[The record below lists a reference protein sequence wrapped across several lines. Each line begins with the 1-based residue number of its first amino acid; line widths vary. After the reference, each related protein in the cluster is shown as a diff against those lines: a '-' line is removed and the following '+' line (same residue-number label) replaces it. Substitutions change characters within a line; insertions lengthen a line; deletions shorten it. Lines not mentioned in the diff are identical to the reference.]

1 MFCWYAEFKEEIV
14 LTACAERAGQLMR
27 ADRLLSILLL
37 LQAHQRMTAREL
49 AQRLEVSERTILRD
63 MSALGFAGVPVRAER
78 GAGGGW
84 TLLDSYRT
92 TLTGLKEAEVQAL
105 FLTRPQR
112 VLADLG
118 LDKAAEVGLLKLL
131 AALPSASRRGAQDI
145 SQRIHVDVD
154 GWRRA
159 EEATP
164 FLPVAQEAVWQERRL
179 RLVYQRGDDS
189 VVERI
194 VDPLGLVAKG
204 SVWYLVAGVE
214 GEPRSY
220 RVSRVREA
228 ALQEE
233 SCVRPDG
240 FDLVTY
246 WERSTLEFKA
256 ALPRYPA
263 TLRVAA
269 SLLGRLRQGERYTRL
284 EAEEQPDA
292 EGWVRVEMRF
302 EEERNAVE
310 FIMGFGDQIAV
321 IAPVELRA
329 LVIRQAAAILARYGR
344 DATSDGAGFA

>member
-1 MFCWYAEFKEEIV
+1 
-14 LTACAERAGQLMR
+14 MR

-49 AQRLEVSERTILRD
+49 ARRLEVSERTILRD
-63 MSALGFAGVPVRAER
+63 MSALGFAGIPVRAER

-84 TLLDSYRT
+84 MLLDSYRT
-92 TLTGLKEAEVQAL
+92 TLTGLKEAEIQAL

-112 VLADLG
+112 LLADLG

-145 SQRIHVDVD
+145 SQRIHVDIG

-164 FLPVAQEAVWQERRL
+164 YLPMLQEAVWQERRL
-179 RLVYQRGDDS
+179 RMVYQRGDES
-189 VVERI
+189 VVERV

-220 RVSRVREA
+220 RVSRVREVMLLEQPCA
-228 ALQEE
+228 
-233 SCVRPDG
+233 RPDG
-240 FDLVTY
+240 FDLVA
-246 WERSTLEFKA
+246 WWDRSTAEFTA
-256 ALPRYPA
+256 ALPRYLA
-263 TLRVAA
+263 TLGVEA
-269 SLLGRLRQGERYTRL
+269 SLLRRLRQGERYTQL
-284 EAEEQPDA
+284 EAEEPPDA
-292 EGWVRVEMRF
+292 EGWARVEMRF

-310 FIMGFGDQIAV
+310 FILGFGDQIEV
-321 IAPVELRA
+321 IAPEELRT
-329 LVIRQAAAILARYGR
+329 LVIQQAAAILARYDQRVLSG
-344 DATSDGAGFA
+344 GAEGI

>member
-1 MFCWYAEFKEEIV
+1 
-14 LTACAERAGQLMR
+14 MR

-37 LQAHQRMTAREL
+37 LQAHQRMTARDL

-63 MSALGFAGVPVRAER
+63 MSALGSAGIPVRAER

-84 TLLDSYRT
+84 MLLDSYRT
-92 TLTGLKEAEVQAL
+92 TLTGLKETEVQAL

-112 VLADLG
+112 LLADLG

-145 SQRIHVDVD
+145 SQRIHVDVG

-164 FLPVAQEAVWQERRL
+164 QLPILQEAVWQERRL
-179 RLVYQRGDDS
+179 RMVYQRGDES
-189 VVERI
+189 VVERV

-228 ALQEE
+228 SLLEE
-233 SCVRPDG
+233 PCARPDG
-240 FDLVTY
+240 FDLVAY
-246 WERSTLEFKA
+246 WERSTAEFTA
-256 ALPRYPA
+256 ALPRYLA
-263 TLRVAA
+263 TLRVEAG
-269 SLLGRLRQGERYTRL
+269 LLGRLRQGERYTQL
-284 EAEEQPDA
+284 EAEEPPDVD
-292 EGWVRVEMRF
+292 GWARVEMRF
-302 EEERNAVE
+302 EEEHNAVE
-310 FIMGFGDQIAV
+310 FILGFGDRIEV
-321 IAPVELRA
+321 VAPEELRSQ
-329 LVIRQAAAILARYGR
+329 VIQQAEEILTLYARASVSTDRAPSGDMSR
-344 DATSDGAGFA
+344 

>member
-1 MFCWYAEFKEEIV
+1 
-14 LTACAERAGQLMR
+14 MR

-37 LQAHQRMTAREL
+37 LQAHQRMTARDL

-63 MSALGFAGVPVRAER
+63 MSALGSAGIPVRAER

-84 TLLDSYRT
+84 MLLDSYRT
-92 TLTGLKEAEVQAL
+92 TLTGLKETEVQAL

-112 VLADLG
+112 LLADLG

-145 SQRIHVDVD
+145 SQRIHVDVG

-164 FLPVAQEAVWQERRL
+164 QLPILQEAVWQERRL
-179 RLVYQRGDDS
+179 RMVYQRGDES
-189 VVERI
+189 VVERV

-228 ALQEE
+228 SLLEE
-233 SCVRPDG
+233 PCVRPDG
-240 FDLVTY
+240 FDLVAY
-246 WERSTLEFKA
+246 WERSTTEFTA
-256 ALPRYPA
+256 ALPRYLA
-263 TLRVAA
+263 TLRVEAG
-269 SLLGRLRQGERYTRL
+269 LLGRLRQGERYTQL
-284 EAEEQPDA
+284 EAEEPPDVD
-292 EGWVRVEMRF
+292 GWARVEMRF
-302 EEERNAVE
+302 EEEHNAVE
-310 FIMGFGDQIAV
+310 FILGFGDRIEVVASD
-321 IAPVELRA
+321 ELRTQ
-329 LVIRQAAAILARYGR
+329 VIQQAEAILTLYARASVSTDRAPSGDMSR
-344 DATSDGAGFA
+344 

>member
-1 MFCWYAEFKEEIV
+1 MFCWYAESKKEIV
-14 LTACAERAGQLMR
+14 SAFCAERAGIRMR

-84 TLLDSYRT
+84 MLLDSYRT

-105 FLTRPQR
+105 FVTRPQR
-112 VLADLG
+112 LLADLG

-145 SQRIHVDVD
+145 SQRIHVDVG

-159 EEATP
+159 DEATP
-164 FLPVAQEAVWQERRL
+164 FLPVTQEAVWQERRL

-189 VVERI
+189 VVERK

-228 ALQEE
+228 ELQEE
-233 SCVRPDG
+233 PCVRPDG
-240 FDLVTY
+240 FELVTY
-246 WERSTLEFKA
+246 WERSTQEFKA
-256 ALPRYPA
+256 ALPRYVA
-263 TLRVAA
+263 TLRVEAG
-269 SLLGRLRQGERYTRL
+269 LLGRLRQGERYTQL
-284 EAEEQPDA
+284 EAEQAPGSD
-292 EGWVRVEMRF
+292 GWARVEVRF
-302 EEERNAVE
+302 EEEHNAVE
-310 FIMGFGDQIAV
+310 FILGFGDRIEV
-321 IAPVELRA
+321 IAPDALRA
-329 LVIRQAAAILARYGR
+329 LVVEQAQAILDRY
-344 DATSDGAGFA
+344 AKGAWTL

>member
-1 MFCWYAEFKEEIV
+1 
-14 LTACAERAGQLMR
+14 MR

-37 LQAHQRMTAREL
+37 LQAHQRMTARDL

-63 MSALGFAGVPVRAER
+63 MSALGSAGIPVRAER

-84 TLLDSYRT
+84 MLLDSYRT
-92 TLTGLKEAEVQAL
+92 TLTGLKETEVQAL

-112 VLADLG
+112 LLADLG

-145 SQRIHVDVD
+145 SQRIHVDVG

-164 FLPVAQEAVWQERRL
+164 QLPILQEAVWQERRL
-179 RLVYQRGDDS
+179 RMVYQRGDES
-189 VVERI
+189 VVERV

-228 ALQEE
+228 SLLEE
-233 SCVRPDG
+233 PCVRPDG
-240 FDLVTY
+240 FDLVAY
-246 WERSTLEFKA
+246 WERSTAEFTA
-256 ALPRYPA
+256 ALPRYLA
-263 TLRVAA
+263 TLRVETG
-269 SLLGRLRQGERYTRL
+269 LLGRLRQGERYTQL
-284 EAEEQPDA
+284 EAEEPPDVD
-292 EGWVRVEMRF
+292 GWARVEMRF
-302 EEERNAVE
+302 EEEHNAVE
-310 FIMGFGDQIAV
+310 FILGFGDRIEV
-321 IAPVELRA
+321 VAPEELRSQ
-329 LVIRQAAAILARYGR
+329 VIQQAEEILTLYARASVSTDRAPSGDMSR
-344 DATSDGAGFA
+344 

>member
-1 MFCWYAEFKEEIV
+1 
-14 LTACAERAGQLMR
+14 MR

-37 LQAHQRMTAREL
+37 LQTRQRMTAREL

-63 MSALGFAGVPVRAER
+63 MSALGYAGIPVRAER

-84 TLLDSYRT
+84 MLLDSYRT

-112 VLADLG
+112 LLADLG

-145 SQRIHVDVD
+145 SQRIHVDVV

-164 FLPVAQEAVWQERRL
+164 HLPILQEAIWQGRRL
-179 RLVYQRGDDS
+179 RMVYQRGDES

-194 VDPLGLVAKG
+194 ADPLGLIAKG

-214 GEPRSY
+214 GVPRSY
-220 RVSRVREA
+220 RVSRVQEA
-228 ALQEE
+228 TLLEE
-233 SCVRPDG
+233 PCARPEG
-240 FDLVTY
+240 FDLVTW
-246 WERSTLEFKA
+246 WERSTAEFRA

-263 TLRVAA
+263 TVRVEAG
-269 SLLGRLRQGERYTRL
+269 LLGRLRQGERYSQV
-284 EAEEQPDA
+284 EAEETPDA
-292 EGWVRVEMRF
+292 EGWARVEMRF
-302 EEERNAVE
+302 EDEHDAVE
-310 FIMGFGDQIAV
+310 FILSFGDRIAV
-321 IAPVELRA
+321 ITPDRLRA
-329 LVIRQAAAILARYGR
+329 LVIEQAEAILARYGR
-344 DATSDGAGFA
+344 VSVATDRAALGDGSR

>member
-1 MFCWYAEFKEEIV
+1 
-14 LTACAERAGQLMR
+14 MR

-37 LQAHQRMTAREL
+37 LQTRQRMTAREL

-63 MSALGFAGVPVRAER
+63 MSALGYAGIPVRAER

-84 TLLDSYRT
+84 MLLDSYRT
-92 TLTGLKEAEVQAL
+92 TLTGLKESEVQAL

-112 VLADLG
+112 LLADLG

-145 SQRIHVDVD
+145 SQRIHVDVG

-164 FLPVAQEAVWQERRL
+164 HLPILQEAVWQGQRL
-179 RLVYQRGDDS
+179 RMVYQRGDES
-189 VVERI
+189 VVERV

-204 SVWYLVAGVE
+204 SVWYLVAGVG

-228 ALQEE
+228 ALLEE
-233 SCVRPDG
+233 PCTRPEG
-240 FDLVTY
+240 FDLVTW
-246 WERSTLEFKA
+246 WERSTAEFRA

-263 TLRVAA
+263 TLRVQA
-269 SLLGRLRQGERYTRL
+269 SLLGRLRQGERYTQL
-284 EAEEQPDA
+284 EAEETPDA
-292 EGWVRVEMRF
+292 AGWAQVEMRF
-302 EEERNAVE
+302 EEEHDAVE
-310 FIMGFGDQIAV
+310 FILSFGDRIAV
-321 IAPVELRA
+321 IAPDRLRA
-329 LVIRQAAAILARYGR
+329 LVIEQAEEILARYR
-344 DATSDGAGFA
+344 QANVATDRAAPGDGSQ

>member
-1 MFCWYAEFKEEIV
+1 
-14 LTACAERAGQLMR
+14 MR

-37 LQAHQRMTAREL
+37 LQAHQRMTARDL

-63 MSALGFAGVPVRAER
+63 MSALGSAGIPVRAER

-84 TLLDSYRT
+84 MLLDSYRT
-92 TLTGLKEAEVQAL
+92 TLTGLKETEVQAL

-112 VLADLG
+112 LLADLG

-145 SQRIHVDVD
+145 SQRIHVDVG

-164 FLPVAQEAVWQERRL
+164 QLPVLQEAVWQERRL
-179 RLVYQRGDDS
+179 RMVYQRGDES
-189 VVERI
+189 VVERV

-228 ALQEE
+228 ALLEE
-233 SCVRPDG
+233 PCARPDD
-240 FDLVTY
+240 FDLVAY
-246 WERSTLEFKA
+246 WERSTQEFTA
-256 ALPRYPA
+256 ALPRYLA
-263 TLRVAA
+263 TLRVEAN
-269 SLLGRLRQGERYTRL
+269 LLGRLRQGERYTQL
-284 EAEEQPDA
+284 EAEEPPDA
-292 EGWVRVEMRF
+292 EGWARVEMRF
-302 EEERNAVE
+302 EEEHNAVE
-310 FIMGFGDQIAV
+310 FILGFGGRIEV
-321 IAPVELRA
+321 VAPDELRTQVIQQAEA
-329 LVIRQAAAILARYGR
+329 LLALYAQASASTDRASSR
-344 DATSDGAGFA
+344 DMLR